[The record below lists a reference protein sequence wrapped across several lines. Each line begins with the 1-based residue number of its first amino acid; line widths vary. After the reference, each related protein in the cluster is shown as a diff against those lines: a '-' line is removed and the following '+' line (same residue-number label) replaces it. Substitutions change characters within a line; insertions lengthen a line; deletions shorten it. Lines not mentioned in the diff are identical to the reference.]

1 MFLPNKTFFFLKKE
15 IRLFINHVKNEIDQ
29 RKLIIISKNEVSFDF
44 NCMYF
49 RPLPSPPP
57 TPLRN
62 KKDLCAFTP
71 WIDNSYTLKICFSR
85 VLRIP
90 NNILQIAGI

>member
-1 MFLPNKTFFFLKKE
+1 MKIICFYQTKLFFFKKKE

-29 RKLIIISKNEVSFDF
+29 RELIIISKNEVSFDF
-44 NCMYF
+44 NCVYF
-49 RPLPSPPP
+49 RPLPTPPP

-71 WIDNSYTLKICFSR
+71 WIDNSYIHT
-85 VLRIP
+85 
-90 NNILQIAGI
+90 